1 MGWEM
6 FSDGNAQGTARQSA
20 QAAIYPGI
28 TDGELSALARSSEG
42 KVRAAVAAHT
52 GTPLTTIL
60 KLAQDANKDVRVAVA
75 SNRRPNMP
83 EQVHEDLAKDK
94 DVDVIYELIANPAV
108 SDALI
113 AKLGRHIHREYA
125 RMARHRIAARKAGQP
140 WPPHSDEAEQAGP
153 EVAIPAVPAF
163 PTLEPVQQRPAP
175 AKVEFGRERGHSDAL
190 DALLAD

>member
-6 FSDGNAQGTARQSA
+6 FSDGSGPTTARQSA

-28 TDGELSALARSSEG
+28 TDGELSALARSSEA
-42 KVRAAVAAHT
+42 KVRAAVAAHA
-52 GTPLTTIL
+52 GTPLTTLL

-83 EQVHEDLAKDK
+83 AQVHEDLAKDK
-94 DVDVIYELIANPAV
+94 DVDVVYELIANPAV
-108 SDALI
+108 SDGLI

-125 RMARHRIAARKAGQP
+125 RMARNRIAARKAGEA
-140 WPPHSDEAEQAGP
+140 WPPHSDESEQDTSA
-153 EVAIPAVPAF
+153 AALPAVPAF
-163 PTLEPVQQRPAP
+163 PTLEPVQQRPVT
-175 AKVEFGRERGHSDAL
+175 KVELGRERGHSDAL